1 MESGDDD
8 AKLRKLGLNAAE
20 LFKLNVFLHSL
31 GTFFYEVLGKLRHE
45 PSV

>member
-20 LFKLNVFLHSL
+20 MFKINVFLHSL
-31 GTFFYEVLGKLRHE
+31 GTSFMMYWGN
-45 PSV
+45 